1 MEFTTFLRELDA
13 ALADLPPEE
22 TARIREFYSEL
33 YFDAVE
39 NGKSEEEA
47 VAALG
52 DIGEIR
58 DKTLAELAQSEDAA
72 GGSDS
77 RQPHALSPA
86 FQPEQGTAFPPAYPA
101 PPKKSHAGKI
111 LFWCLFPFILLV
123 GVPLAAAAAVIYLA
137 AWVVLASLWVVT
149 GSCGFAAVWGL
160 ASSFYILTSSIPVGL
175 FQLGTAVLAGGLGI
189 LFGVASL
196 VLCRLFARASAAM
209 FRGIR
214 SLAGRRHSVLP
225 SPAVPDTH

>member
-13 ALADLPPEE
+13 ALADLPLRRPRAFGSF
-22 TARIREFYSEL
+22 TANSTSMPWKTANPKRRRSPPSGIS
-33 YFDAVE
+33 
-39 NGKSEEEA
+39 GKSGIKPSRSLPSPRTRQG
-47 VAALG
+47 VP
-52 DIGEIR
+52 
-58 DKTLAELAQSEDAA
+58 TA
-72 GGSDS
+72 GSPMPSPRLFS
-77 RQPHALSPA
+77 RSRGRRSRRRIPPLPKNRMPAKSCSGACSPLSSLSA
-86 FQPEQGTAFPPAYPA
+86 
-101 PPKKSHAGKI
+101 S
-111 LFWCLFPFILLV
+111 
-123 GVPLAAAAAVIYLA
+123 PLAAAAAVLYLA

>member
-1 MEFTTFLRELDA
+1 MNREFENSGREMPYR
-13 ALADLPPEE
+13 LPPQSLEALYE
-22 TARIREFYSEL
+22 RILSRTSRRPASPPRTVRRYCLTA
-33 YFDAVE
+33 
-39 NGKSEEEA
+39 
-47 VAALG
+47 
-52 DIGEIR
+52 
-58 DKTLAELAQSEDAA
+58 
-72 GGSDS
+72 
-77 RQPHALSPA
+77 
-86 FQPEQGTAFPPAYPA
+86 
-101 PPKKSHAGKI
+101 
-111 LFWCLFPFILLV
+111 
-123 GVPLAAAAAVIYLA
+123 AAAAAVLYLA